1 MISRFV
7 SKLSIPQMIVGGFL
21 GILMIGGSLL
31 MLPIATTSGIS
42 TPFIDAFFTATS
54 ALCVTGQITLNTA
67 THWSY
72 FGKTVIITLIEIGG
86 LGIMTLVLYMF
97 LFIGK
102 KVNIRQQRVVSESL
116 NLEGLSETKNVIRYV
131 IRFSLL
137 VQAIG
142 ALILSVDFI
151 PKLGV
156 LKGVYYSIFHSISA
170 FCNAG
175 FDLFGDSLQGF
186 QKNPLVLFTIMALIM
201 IGGLGFIV
209 WRDLLTYRKNK
220 RLLLHTRLVVV
231 TTLIVLGISFG
242 LLWISELRNG
252 TFAHLGTF
260 DQLSNTLFMTVTPR
274 TAGYSNI
281 DYNLASTGG
290 IFMTYILMFIGGSSG
305 STAGGIKITTVAV
318 LFLFFKAFFKGEE
331 PNYYKRSIDR
341 DRIKK
346 AMLILMSGL
355 TLVVI
360 SVTIL
365 LITQDL
371 PKGFGLEAVMM
382 EVFSCIGT
390 VGLSMGLTPYLN
402 SFGKIVLMI
411 LMFIGRVGA
420 LTVLLSFGQHDKES
434 NIRYPKGNILIG

>member
-1 MISRFV
+1 MINKFI

-21 GILMIGGSLL
+21 GILVIGGALL
-31 MLPIATTSGIS
+31 MLPIATNTGVS

-67 THWSY
+67 SHWSY

-86 LGIMTLVLYMF
+86 LGIMTLVLYIF

-102 KVNIRQQRVVSESL
+102 KVNLRQQRVVSESL
-116 NLEGLSETKNVIRYV
+116 NLEGLSETRTIIRYV

-137 VQAIG
+137 VQALG
-142 ALILSVDFI
+142 ALILSTDFI
-151 PKLGV
+151 PRYGL
-156 LKGVYYSIFHSISA
+156 LKGIYFSVFHSISA

-175 FDLFGDSLQGF
+175 FDLFGDSLLGF
-186 QKNPLVLFTIMALIM
+186 QENPLVLLTIMTLIV
-201 IGGLGFIV
+201 IGGLGFLV

-220 RLLLHTRLVVV
+220 RLILHTRLVVI

-242 LLWISELRNG
+242 LLWISEYRNG
-252 TFAHLGTF
+252 TFAHLGVF
-260 DQLSNTLFMTVTPR
+260 DQITNTLFMAVTPR

-290 IFMTYILMFIGGSSG
+290 VFMTYVLMFIGGSSG

-331 PNYYKRSIDR
+331 PNFYKRSIDLE
-341 DRIKK
+341 RIKK
-346 AMLILMSGL
+346 ALLILLSGL
-355 TLVVI
+355 VLAI
-360 SVTIL
+360 SAIIVL

-371 PKGFGLEAVMM
+371 PQGFGLEAVLM

-390 VGLSMGLTPYLN
+390 VGLSMGLTPHLN
-402 SFGKIVLMI
+402 NFGKIVLMV

-420 LTVLLSFGQHDKES
+420 LTVLLSFGNHIKES

>member
-260 DQLSNTLFMTVTPR
+260 DKLSNTLFMTVTPR